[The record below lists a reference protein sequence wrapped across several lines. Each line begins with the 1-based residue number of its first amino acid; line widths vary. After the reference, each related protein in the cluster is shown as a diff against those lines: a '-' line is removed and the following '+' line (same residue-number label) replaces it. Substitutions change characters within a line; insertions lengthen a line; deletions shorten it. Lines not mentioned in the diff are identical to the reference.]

1 MRLDIRLPLGFL
13 FLILG
18 LMLMIFGLTSDP
30 SIYRQSLGINI
41 NFIAGL
47 GQFVFGLAGVYWGGR
62 AEVRKLRAKGHH
74 GTDN

>member
-13 FLILG
+13 FVILG

-30 SIYRQSLGINI
+30 SIYHRSLGINI
-41 NFIAGL
+41 NVIAGV
-47 GQFVFGLAGVYWGGR
+47 GQFAFGVAGVYWGGR

-74 GTDN
+74 GKDT